1 MDQLEVII
9 ISLSVLTSNELII
22 KLIMLIV
29 SSDIV
34 N

>member
-29 SSDIV
+29 SSDMV